1 MTPKEKANEL
11 FGKYYNRIEHTISE
25 EYSQEEKFVVKQCVL
40 IAVDEIIKAHIHNEG
55 VRHLKWWGEVKQEIE
70 KL

>member
-1 MTPKEKANEL
+1 MTPKEKALEL
-11 FGKYYNRIEHTISE
+11 IEKCDGYTC
-25 EYSQEEKFVVKQCVL
+25 YAL

-55 VRHLKWWGEVKQEIE
+55 VRHLKWWQEVKQEIE

>member
-40 IAVDEIIKAHIHNEG
+40 IAVDEIIKAHIHN
-55 VRHLKWWGEVKQEIE
+55 
-70 KL
+70 